1 MSEQNCVGIL
11 ACILFAVIAGA
22 SAALP
27 QELVVDWK
35 FYGGASLPND
45 GYNVCFYDASGVVRE
60 PDNHIRVW
68 TKCLPQKDIDNVD
81 IKKDFGGKILENT
94 AEKVAHHYMP
104 PFGVAE
110 VMDAD
115 QSMQVTEYEEVANI
129 SGIEPHARIFY
140 ELNCPERMLREL
152 SLYVQENGKSGLK
165 DKPSDWKYVPP
176 EGNGARLL
184 KILCP
189 LPKF

>member
-1 MSEQNCVGIL
+1 MSKRKRVGTL
-11 ACILFAVIAGA
+11 ACILFIVIAGVAAA
-22 SAALP
+22 SAR
-27 QELVVDWK
+27 ELDVDWK
-35 FYGGASLPND
+35 FYGGASLTD
-45 GYNVCFYDASGVVRE
+45 DEHNVCFYDASDIVRE

-68 TKCLPQKDIDNVD
+68 TKCLSQKDVDNVD

-94 AEKVAHHYMP
+94 AEKVARHYMP
-104 PFGVAE
+104 PIGAAE

-129 SGIEPHARIFY
+129 SSIEPHARIFY
-140 ELNCPERMLREL
+140 ELNCPERMSREL
-152 SLYVQENGKSGLK
+152 SMYFQANGKSGSR

-184 KILCP
+184 KILCQQH
-189 LPKF
+189 